1 MQTRRFPTLNRDWGK
16 WCLLYCDLQK
26 YHWGWRYWSQLLTHL
41 VITVNLDILDCG
53 FLLLV
58 VYGSGYIH
66 VGKCCYEQYKN
77 YLEANNLLIKE
88 NVSHYN
94 IFWCSFSSLSRPQ
107 KFLLC
112 MTFKTICFKDV
123 LYNFS
128 TSCLLVSQKC
138 CHKNEPVLSRV
149 KFIKYCNFYD
159 EGATYHSNSFLWI
172 SILVFI
178 LCTMMGFLWHS
189 VQMYYSD
196 YVHLCISFSL
206 MLHSYSFSFFPE
218 YFVCNLIQYLFN
230 MGV

>member
-1 MQTRRFPTLNRDWGK
+1 MHPLKPTGPLPPLIELLQTGFLMKKYFWDIPPGPFCHCICHIGMQSPGYV
-16 WCLLYCDLQK
+16 CYMCM
-26 YHWGWRYWSQLLTHL
+26 YIISWGWSIRRNFRL
-41 VITVNLDILDCG
+41 VQYHSPSSFCCLHSSSFSPIFSSPHQQKQMTTVY
-53 FLLLV
+53 V
-58 VYGSGYIH
+58 VYRFYSNSFKTISSGDRSGYIH

-138 CHKNEPVLSRV
+138 CHKNELVLSRV
-149 KFIKYCNFYD
+149 KFIKYCNF
-159 EGATYHSNSFLWI
+159 
-172 SILVFI
+172 
-178 LCTMMGFLWHS
+178 
-189 VQMYYSD
+189 
-196 YVHLCISFSL
+196 
-206 MLHSYSFSFFPE
+206 
-218 YFVCNLIQYLFN
+218 
-230 MGV
+230 